1 MTAYKL
7 IRIKDDKKE
16 KKDQKDE
23 TKDGASKQDSNDKM
37 QDLIIQSNL
46 LSGGIENRFLTLFS
60 PEAQL

>member
-23 TKDGASKQDSNDKM
+23 KKDGASKQDSNDKM
-37 QDLIIQSNL
+37 
-46 LSGGIENRFLTLFS
+46 
-60 PEAQL
+60 

>member
-23 TKDGASKQDSNDKM
+23 NKEGASKQDSNDKM
-37 QDLIIQSNL
+37 
-46 LSGGIENRFLTLFS
+46 
-60 PEAQL
+60 